1 VAPDTTI
8 RVNGRRAK
16 CGVFV
21 QRRLSLRKKIAF
33 SVIFSLALYGIAEAV
48 LTATMPIAI
57 GDIGGDTFWLVERG
71 GCFKFDPIRGYAVS
85 RKPLRFTRVT
95 KSEIEYVGRFQ
106 GNAQGFQG
114 DKDFTLKKP
123 PGVQWRSMVFGDSF
137 SSAAFLKTP
146 WPKRALEKLPDW
158 ELYNFSIDGAGL
170 ANWWSVLTRL
180 VLTDGYE
187 FDQVIFAS
195 IPNDLNRPFVIGT
208 QNEGAIVLG
217 YVGWNPD
224 CFPRDYEEAAKRLN
238 RPTFYSASRIE
249 LESSIRE
256 RRRCWGTNPHHQTR
270 PWIASHVSQIFNDLI
285 KHDPEEVFEELALT
299 GSPPASTSLPQV
311 KATRLFSREQMAMI
325 CDMRNRLAARHIPVV
340 VIHIPGRDE
349 LLKHRDDSEIV
360 RAFASLL
367 GANFVDG
374 SGSFRSLNADEVR
387 AHYLPYDG
395 HWNQAGSDRFAD
407 SVALR
412 LRDLVPSI
420 RHPHA
425 IGATNADLRQ
435 HLKRAEPNLSIP
447 GARKLGASLRRPVVP
462 TVRPVG

>member
-1 VAPDTTI
+1 
-8 RVNGRRAK
+8 
-16 CGVFV
+16 V

-33 SVIFSLALYGIAEAV
+33 SVIFSLALYGVTEAV
-48 LTATMPIAI
+48 LTATMPIPI
-57 GDIGGDTFWLVERG
+57 GAIGGDTFWLVERG

-85 RKPLRFTRVT
+85 RKPVRFTRVT
-95 KSEIEYVGRFQ
+95 DGQIEYVGRFQ

-123 PGVQWRSMVFGDSF
+123 AGVQWRSMVFGDSF

-146 WPKRALEKLPDW
+146 WPKRALGKLPNW

-224 CFPRDYEEAAKRLN
+224 CFPHNYEEAAKRLD
-238 RPTFYSASRIE
+238 RPTFYAVSSIE
-249 LESSIRE
+249 LEASIRE
-256 RRRCWGTNPHHQTR
+256 RRRCWGTNPHHQIR
-270 PWIASHVSQIFNDLI
+270 PWIASHVSQVFNDLF
-285 KHDPEEVFEELALT
+285 KHDRDEVFEELALA
-299 GSPPASTSLPQV
+299 GSPPVSTSLPQA
-311 KATRLFSREQMAMI
+311 KATRFFNGEQMAMI
-325 CDMRNRLAARHIPVV
+325 YDMRNRLAARHIPVV
-340 VIHIPGRDE
+340 VMHVPGRDE
-349 LLKHRDDSEIV
+349 LLNRRDDSEIV
-360 RAFASLL
+360 RAFAGLL
-367 GANFVDG
+367 GASFIDG
-374 SGSFRSLNADEVR
+374 SGSFRGLSADEVR
-387 AHYLPYDG
+387 ANYLPNDG

-412 LRDLVPSI
+412 LRDLLPSI
-420 RHPHA
+420 RGAHTVGAAHA
-425 IGATNADLRQ
+425 DVRL
-435 HLKRAEPNLSIP
+435 HLNRGEPGSSIP
-447 GARKLGASLRRPVVP
+447 GTGNLAAPLARPAVL